1 LEFAARFPQRRE
13 EFVLPEFFGEPRQ
26 FADGV
31 EIVWFQLGIWILRE
45 FRPGSNAT
53 GSENSYGKPSVGKPT
68 EFFIGA
74 DVVGIHF
81 GESRLCDSEPKLFVQ
96 EQRYFVARI
105 IALWIV
111 VDARI
116 FVAWIFVTFF

>member
-1 LEFAARFPQRRE
+1 MTARFPQRRE
-13 EFVLPEFFGEPRQ
+13 EFVLPEFFGGPRQ

-53 GSENSYGKPSVGKPT
+53 GSENSYGKPSVGQPT

-74 DVVGIHF
+74 DIVGIHF
-81 GESRLCDSEPKLFVQ
+81 GESRLFDSHPKLFVQ

-105 IALWIV
+105 IAAWIV

-116 FVAWIFVTFF
+116 FVARIFVTFF

>member
-53 GSENSYGKPSVGKPT
+53 GCENSYG
-68 EFFIGA
+68 
-74 DVVGIHF
+74 
-81 GESRLCDSEPKLFVQ
+81 
-96 EQRYFVARI
+96 
-105 IALWIV
+105 
-111 VDARI
+111 
-116 FVAWIFVTFF
+116 

>member
-1 LEFAARFPQRRE
+1 MEFAARFPQRRE

-31 EIVWFQLGIWILRE
+31 EIVWFQLGIWIIRE

-53 GSENSYGKPSVGKPT
+53 GSENSYGKPSMGQPT

-74 DVVGIHF
+74 DIVGIHF
-81 GESRLCDSEPKLFVQ
+81 GESRLFDSHPKLFVQ

-105 IALWIV
+105 IAAWIV

-116 FVAWIFVTFF
+116 FVARIFVTFF

>member
-1 LEFAARFPQRRE
+1 MEFAARFPQRRE

-53 GSENSYGKPSVGKPT
+53 GSENSYGKPSMGQPT

-74 DVVGIHF
+74 DIVGIHF
-81 GESRLCDSEPKLFVQ
+81 GESRLFDSHPKLFVQ

-105 IALWIV
+105 IAAWIV

-116 FVAWIFVTFF
+116 FVARIFVTFF